1 MSLEPKN
8 IPIFILCGG
17 LGTRM
22 KEETEFMPK
31 PMVVVGGEPI
41 LIHIMKSYA
50 LHGFTNFVL
59 CLGFKSDYVKKYFL
73 TRRYLANDFLIDSDK
88 EPEILSSAPNDDWKI
103 RLIETGDDSM
113 TGCRIARAF
122 DRYEED
128 FEHFGVTYGDG
139 LCNLDITEE
148 FRFHLEHDSIGTI
161 TGVNPVSRFGQI
173 DSDGNLVQRFME
185 KPKLNDDWINGGYFF
200 FKKEFRSYLNVES
213 TCVLEREPLM
223 KLAEDRH
230 LRVYKH
236 SRFWRCMDTQR
247 DKEELDAMFAQG
259 EIEWLKTKIK

>member
-1 MSLEPKN
+1 MSVDPN
-8 IPIFILCGG
+8 DVPIFILCGG

-73 TRRYLANDFLIDSDK
+73 TRRYLANDFLIDADK
-88 EPEILSSAPNDDWKI
+88 EPEILSSETKDNWKI
-103 RLIETGDDSM
+103 RLMDTGEDSM

-122 DRYEED
+122 DCYDDD
-128 FEHFGVTYGDG
+128 FDHFGVTYGDG
-139 LCNLDITEE
+139 LCNLNITEE
-148 FRFHLEHDSIGTI
+148 FRFHLDHGSTGTI

-173 DSDGNLVQRFME
+173 AADGNTVQKFME
-185 KPKLNDDWINGGYFF
+185 KPILTDEWINGGYFF
-200 FKKEFRSYLNVES
+200 FKKEFRSYLSTES
-213 TCVLEREPLM
+213 TCVLEREPLVR
-223 KLAEDRH
+223 LTDDRG
-230 LRVYKH
+230 LRVYRH
-236 SRFWRCMDTQR
+236 SEFWRCMDTQR
-247 DKEELDAMFAQG
+247 DKEELDGMFSEG
-259 EIEWLKTKIK
+259 KIKWLTK